1 MYSAEI
7 NEECSIRFNYR
18 WPREQYA
25 WALTFLLLT
34 FRNELVQ
41 YSPISQSDDIE
52 LVWWSYSDPFWCCKQ
67 LLSPA

>member
-1 MYSAEI
+1 VNQVFSFYVYTHIYMYSAEI

-52 LVWWSYSDPFWCCKQ
+52 LV
-67 LLSPA
+67 